1 MPVQKAVLK
10 RQEEE
15 AEERHSAR
23 QRDLEAAGQ
32 NVGRA
37 EEGLNGA
44 GRMEWSVGP
53 ACGCAERGCAERGCA
68 EGCAER
74 GVCREGCVQ
83 RGVQR
88 GGCAERGGAEGGG
101 CAGGGVQRGVR

>member
-53 ACGCAERGCAERGCA
+53 ACGCAERGCAE
-68 EGCAER
+68 GCAER

-88 GGCAERGGAEGGG
+88 GGCAERGGAEGEG